1 MVQKSGVEGV
11 RFEFDEKDIYN
22 WTLHVTGP
30 VRCRVA
36 RCAVRARHA

>member
-1 MVQKSGVEGV
+1 MQKSGVEGV

-30 VRCRVA
+30 VRGLFA
-36 RCAVRARHA
+36 RAAARGRHA